1 MSVGL
6 DMEHLTT
13 WVGREERASDLITPA
28 LVDRFRATLGGS
40 LLGLHWC
47 LAPPT
52 VPMSEVGHDGHPQK
66 GGFLPP
72 VPLQY
77 RMWAA
82 GETTFFSNL
91 PDNGAVERHSRI
103 EDVTLKQGRTG
114 PLVFVNVLHRY
125 SAEEELKLQERQTIV
140 YKETAAAA
148 SSKMGEPFGA
158 NFQQVIET
166 NTVLLF
172 RYSALTFNGH
182 RIHYDEPYAREVE
195 GYEGVVV
202 HGPMIAT
209 YLMQMAASE
218 AARMG
223 VKLQSFSFRG
233 VSPAIS
239 GGDLQLL
246 GRRDDG
252 GFALEARDASGHVKM
267 KAKAVLK
274 A

>member
-1 MSVGL
+1 MSRAL
-6 DMEHLTT
+6 DMDHLAR

-28 LVDRFRATLGGS
+28 LVDRFRATLGGP

-52 VPMSEVGHDGHPQK
+52 VPMSEVGDDGHPQK

-72 VPLQY
+72 VPLRY

-82 GETTFFSNL
+82 GETTFFGDL
-91 PDNGAVERHSRI
+91 PNKGAVERHSMI
-103 EDVTLKQGRTG
+103 EDVTLKQGNTG
-114 PLVFVNVLHRY
+114 PLVFVNVVHRY
-125 SAEEELKLQERQTIV
+125 HAEEELKLQERQTIV

-148 SSKMGEPFGA
+148 PSKLGEPFGA
-158 NFQQVIET
+158 DFQQVLQT
-166 NTVLLF
+166 NAVLLF

-182 RIHYDEPYAREVE
+182 RIHYDEPYARNVE
-195 GYEGVVV
+195 GYEGIVV

-209 YLMQMAASE
+209 CLMQLAASE
-218 AARMG
+218 AERMG
-223 VKLQSFSFRG
+223 RALENFSFRG

-239 GGDLQLL
+239 GDDLQLL
-246 GRRDDG
+246 GQREEG
-252 GFALEARDASGHVKM
+252 GFILEARNAAGHVKM
-267 KAKAVLK
+267 KAKATLK

>member
-1 MSVGL
+1 MSVPL
-6 DMEHLTT
+6 DMGHLER

-28 LVDRFRATLGGS
+28 LVERFKATLGGS

-52 VPMSEVGHDGHPQK
+52 VPMSEVGDDGHPQK

-82 GETTFFSNL
+82 GETVFFADL
-91 PDNGAVERHSRI
+91 PENGAVERHSTI
-103 EDVTLKQGRTG
+103 EDVTLKQGSTG
-114 PLVFVNVLHRY
+114 PLVFVNVVHRY
-125 SAEEELKLQERQTIV
+125 HAEEELKLQERQTIV

-148 SSKMGEPFGA
+148 PSKMGKSFKA
-158 NFQQVIET
+158 DFQQALET
-166 NTVLLF
+166 NSVLLF

-182 RIHYDEPYAREVE
+182 RIHYDDPYARKVE
-195 GYEGVVV
+195 GYEGIVV

-209 YLMQMAASE
+209 CLMQLAASE
-218 AARMG
+218 AERMG
-223 VKLQSFSFRG
+223 VALESFSFRG

-239 GGDLQLL
+239 GDDLQLL
-246 GRRDDG
+246 GRCEEG
-252 GFALEARDASGHVKM
+252 GFVLEARNAAGHVKM
-267 KAKAVLK
+267 KATAALK